1 MFAPSVHPERHC
13 LSPGFD
19 VRTRATVVTA
29 VQGHT
34 GSTVMEASG
43 SNTLQRGQ
51 EPHEHEAGHAQSE
64 AHEPHPPTETP

>member
-1 MFAPSVHPERHC
+1 M
-13 LSPGFD
+13 
-19 VRTRATVVTA
+19 RTRATVVTA